1 MEHHDLEKWDG
12 KPVWFRLNG
21 PSRLLWIGP
30 KVFWVTLVLFSLS
43 ICMHRAISTGILS
56 GVLFDSILKRIG

>member
-21 PSRLLWIGP
+21 PSRLLWI
-30 KVFWVTLVLFSLS
+30 WTQ
-43 ICMHRAISTGILS
+43 
-56 GVLFDSILKRIG
+56 SILGDIGTFFVIDLHAPGNIYWDFVRCVV